1 MAKGGDSKK
10 KKKGK
15 DEKEKE
21 KEKLKKGKS
30 SDLSEEAIPESETTQ
45 SEGTLMCRVVSDVP
59 DEAPSNLETVLEE
72 PEHRDEPHEVPAV
85 YYEEPILTKLIVESY
100 VGETIRGLYEGVG
113 IAHFQGG
120 HVYNGMFSEGLMHGR
135 GTYTWANGIK
145 YEGDF
150 SMNTSTGHGA
160 YTWTDGS
167 TYVGEVQN
175 GIRHG
180 QGIFTSADQSV
191 SYSGQWHQAK
201 RHGKGTIY
209 YNQEGSSWYQGDWV
223 NNVREGWG
231 IRRYRT
237 GNVYEGQ
244 WKNFARHGEGTM
256 SWISTNE
263 EYTGQ
268 WENGIQHG
276 FGTHTWLLKRVPGS
290 QYPLRNEY
298 VGQFVMGA
306 RQGQGKFYY
315 ASGAVYDG
323 EWVSNKKHGLGTF
336 VFKNGRIFEGEFFE
350 DRMAEFPD
358 FSVDGMNTPD
368 LSTIRTRSPFETGNV
383 KASGSKGVIKSVL
396 EHNVALNIS
405 SLLEK
410 IPKED
415 RQNELLQLEYATL
428 RYLTELKKMY
438 SFYSC
443 LGHQQSLDN
452 TFLLSKLQFWRF
464 LKDCKF
470 HHHGLSLTNMD
481 RLLHEKFTSVEVTH
495 SPFDT
500 LLLGKFLSYI
510 IILGY
515 HIYHKEHEGQ
525 GLILVGC
532 FSKLMTNN
540 LIPYACNVKGSLFQ
554 GRQSTTVILG
564 YVNKCWEVYR
574 VYCVQNRRPPNT
586 HIMTMRHFIWML
598 KDLNLLSK
606 NLTTTRLVEILSEDN
621 PAVSDGTYCN
631 MDIEMV
637 FLEFLEALLACAA
650 VYVTKK
656 MIATSEASSVTMS
669 AVNVIEQSS
678 IVSLQQIQAPSEQ
691 NIVLESSPVDHYEH
705 STKSSTRKRG
715 ESSHKKSKAHPPSAE
730 KPLKPST
737 HLDQSK
743 SNAVF
748 VKNTQKDEEQSQEI
762 AQPLPAVEPTMEQS
776 QPHLSETDEHNKA
789 EGLPAEE
796 LPAEEPAAEEP
807 PAGEPV
813 GAELPA
819 EGIPAAGI
827 TNKSESE
834 LEFWLSQICFF
845 FMKRLFPAHDH
856 AEVLKVEA
864 KRDSVRQNE
873 LARLAEMKAA
883 ARARLK
889 EEAIKCEQEET
900 ELSLIIHSPI
910 NQSDEEDKNL
920 TPVQKDPSEMVSLP
934 PTNKLSGSKKKKK
947 SL

>member
-368 LSTIRTRSPFETGNV
+368 LSTIRTRSPFET
-383 KASGSKGVIKSVL
+383 
-396 EHNVALNIS
+396 
-405 SLLEK
+405 
-410 IPKED
+410 
-415 RQNELLQLEYATL
+415 
-428 RYLTELKKMY
+428 
-438 SFYSC
+438 
-443 LGHQQSLDN
+443 
-452 TFLLSKLQFWRF
+452 
-464 LKDCKF
+464 
-470 HHHGLSLTNMD
+470 
-481 RLLHEKFTSVEVTH
+481 EKFTSVEVTH